1 MPITRTLFGETEKP
15 IMVEISGPLTPR
27 GVAVAHH
34 PSNGGTV
41 LFRVVIRL
49 FLLFLFLLP
58 HWGPGG
64 CLSAHPM
71 PNSMV
76 VLNVHEKHITGELM
90 LPLGELQSAIGMS
103 VNDRSEGLIQRL
115 GDTLRRYLKQHIR
128 PRSFEGKPWSVTLG
142 EMRVIETKNELTG
155 DYKELIVPFEMA
167 PPEHYDLRNFY
178 FDYDVIL
185 HQVASHKVLV
195 NVRQDWE
202 RGLVREDTVTQQVG
216 VIEWDMVQGKLQPF
230 QVSLQQGSA
239 WRGFQNMVSLGVS
252 HIAEGT
258 DHMLFLLTLLLA
270 AIPYQRLPTPQR
282 VNKGGSPFGT
292 VRRAVGPSQGWG
304 AVLKIVTAFT
314 VGHSL
319 TLLLGAVQWL
329 HFPSKPIEVL
339 IAVTILVSAFHA
351 FRPIYPKREV
361 LIAGSFGLIHGLAFA
376 ETLTNL
382 QLSTKQLV
390 LSILGFNVGIE
401 LMQLFLILLVFPV
414 LLLLSKTRYY
424 TFFRQ
429 AGAVV
434 MMLLALAWMIERIQE
449 KPNFITALI
458 S

>member
-1 MPITRTLFGETEKP
+1 MPITRTPFGETEKP
-15 IMVEISGPLTPR
+15 IMVEIKR
-27 GVAVAHH
+27 
-34 PSNGGTV
+34 
-41 LFRVVIRL
+41 IRL
-49 FLLFLFLLP
+49 ILKGSYWLLLMPAALSWLSA
-58 HWGPGG
+58 
-64 CLSAHPM
+64 SAHPM

-76 VLNVHEKHITGELM
+76 VLNVHEKSISGEIM
-90 LPLGELQSAIGMS
+90 LPLGELQSAIGLS
-103 VNDRSEGLIQRL
+103 VNDRSERLVERL
-115 GDTLRRYLKQHIR
+115 GDTLRMYLKQHIR
-128 PRSFEGKPWSVTLG
+128 PRSFEGKLWTVTLG
-142 EMRVIETKNELTG
+142 EMNVIETKNELTG
-155 DYKELIVPFEMA
+155 AYKELVVRFEMT

-202 RGLVREDTVTQQVG
+202 RGLVSEDTTTRQVG
-216 VIEWDMVQGKLQPF
+216 VIEWDIVQGKLNPF
-230 QVSLQQGSA
+230 QVSLQQGST
-239 WRGFQNMVSLGVS
+239 WKGFQNMVLLGIS

-258 DHMLFLLTLLLA
+258 DHMLFLLTLLLPA
-270 AIPYQRLPTPQR
+270 MLTTE
-282 VNKGGSPFGT
+282 NK
-292 VRRAVGPSQGWG
+292 RWG
-304 AVLKIVTAFT
+304 QFAGIKPGLLHLLKIVTAFT
-314 VGHSL
+314 IGHSL
-319 TLLLGAVQWL
+319 TLLLGSVQWL

-351 FRPIYPKREV
+351 FRPLYPKREV
-361 LIAGSFGLIHGLAFA
+361 FIAGGFGLIHGLAFA

-382 QLSTKQLV
+382 QLSARQMI

-424 TFFRQ
+424 AFVRQ
-429 AGAVV
+429 VGAVV
-434 MMLLALAWMIERIQE
+434 MMLLALAWMVERIQE

>member
-1 MPITRTLFGETEKP
+1 
-15 IMVEISGPLTPR
+15 MVEISPLLRAASQWRPTRPKAR
-27 GVAVAHH
+27 PA
-34 PSNGGTV
+34 P
-41 LFRVVIRL
+41 FRAGLRL
-49 FLLFLFLLP
+49 FLLLLFFLP
-58 HWGPGG
+58 HWGAGG
-64 CLSAHPM
+64 RLYAHPM

-76 VLNVHEKHITGELM
+76 VLNVHEKSISGELM
-90 LPLGELQSAIGMS
+90 LPLGELQSAIGMG
-103 VNDRSEGLIQRL
+103 VNDRSERLVARL
-115 GDTLRRYLKQHIR
+115 GDSLRMYLKQHIR
-128 PRSFEGKPWSVTLG
+128 PHSFEGKLWTVTLG

-155 DYKELIVPFEMA
+155 DYKELIVQFEMA

-195 NVRQDWE
+195 HVRQDWE
-202 RGLVREDTVTQQVG
+202 RGLVKEDTTTQQVG
-216 VIEWDMVQGKLQPF
+216 VIEWDIVQGKLQPF
-230 QVSLQQGSA
+230 QVSLQQGST
-239 WRGFQNMVSLGVS
+239 WKGFQNMVSLGIS

-258 DHMLFLLTLLLA
+258 DHILFLLTLLFA
-270 AIPYQRLPTPQR
+270 AIPYQRPPHPQR
-282 VNKGGSPFGT
+282 GSAPYSPFG
-292 VRRAVGPSQGWG
+292 GWG
-304 AVLKIVTAFT
+304 AVVKIVTAFT

-319 TLLLGAVQWL
+319 TLLLGSVQWL

-339 IAVTILVSAFHA
+339 IAVTILISAFHA
-351 FRPIYPKREV
+351 FRPMYSKREV
-361 LIAGSFGLIHGLAFA
+361 FIAGGFGLIHGLAFA

-382 QLSTKQLV
+382 QLSAKQLV

-401 LMQLFLILLVFPV
+401 LLQLFLILLVFPI

-424 TFFRQ
+424 TFVRQ

-434 MMLLALAWMIERIQE
+434 MMVLALAWMVERIQE

>member
-1 MPITRTLFGETEKP
+1 MPITRTPFGEIEKP
-15 IMVEISGPLTPR
+15 IMVEISPLTPR
-27 GVAVAHH
+27 GG
-34 PSNGGTV
+34 PSNRGKVFGV
-41 LFRVVIRL
+41 GAKL
-49 FLLFLFLLP
+49 FLLFMFLLP
-58 HWGPGG
+58 HWGRGG
-64 CLSAHPM
+64 LFAHPM

-76 VLNVHEKHITGELM
+76 VLNVHEKSISGELM

-103 VNDRSEGLIQRL
+103 VNDRSERLVERL
-115 GDTLRRYLKQHIR
+115 GDSLRMYLKQHIR
-128 PRSFEGKPWSVTLG
+128 PRSFEGKPWTVTLG
-142 EMRVIETKNELTG
+142 EMNVIETKNELTG
-155 DYKELIVPFEMA
+155 DYKELIVHFEMA

-202 RGLVREDTVTQQVG
+202 RGLVSEDTTTQQVG
-216 VIEWDMVQGKLQPF
+216 VVEWDIVQGKLNPF
-230 QVSLQQGSA
+230 QVSLQQGST
-239 WRGFQNMVSLGVS
+239 WKGFQNMVSLGFS

-258 DHMLFLLTLLLA
+258 DHMLFLLTLLFA
-270 AIPYQRLPTPQR
+270 AIPYQRPPSPQR
-282 VNKGGSPFGT
+282 GNNTKTPFKRA
-292 VRRAVGPSQGWG
+292 RRSGWP
-304 AVLKIVTAFT
+304 LLRIITAFT

-319 TLLLGAVQWL
+319 TLLLGSVQWL

-351 FRPIYPKREV
+351 FRPLYPKREV
-361 LIAGSFGLIHGLAFA
+361 FIAGGFGLIHGLAFA

-382 QLSTKQLV
+382 QLSAKQMV

-401 LMQLFLILLVFPV
+401 LMQLLLILLVFPV

-424 TFFRQ
+424 TVVRQ
-429 AGAVV
+429 AGAVL
-434 MMLLALAWMIERIQE
+434 MMVLALAWMVERIQE

>member
-1 MPITRTLFGETEKP
+1 
-15 IMVEISGPLTPR
+15 MVEINGPLTRAADRPE
-27 GVAVAHH
+27 
-34 PSNGGTV
+34 GGTA
-41 LFRVVIRL
+41 LFRACFRL
-49 FLLFLFLLP
+49 FWLCLFLLP
-58 HWGPGG
+58 LWGQGG
-64 CLSAHPM
+64 LFAHPM

-76 VLNVHEKHITGELM
+76 ILNVHEKSISGEIM

-103 VNDRSEGLIQRL
+103 VNDRSERLVERL
-115 GDTLRRYLKQHIR
+115 GDALRMYLKQHIR
-128 PRSFEGKPWSVTLG
+128 PRSFEGKPWMVTLG
-142 EMRVIETKNELTG
+142 EMKVIETKNELTG
-155 DYKELIVPFEMA
+155 DYKELIVRFEMT

-202 RGLVREDTVTQQVG
+202 RGLVSEDTTTQQVG
-216 VIEWDMVQGKLQPF
+216 VIEWDIVQGKLNPF
-230 QVSLQQGSA
+230 QVSLQQGST
-239 WRGFQNMVSLGVS
+239 WKGFQNMVSLGIS
-252 HIAEGT
+252 HIAAGT
-258 DHMLFLLTLLLA
+258 DHILFLLTLLLG
-270 AIPYQRLPTPQR
+270 AIQPPIPCGGGAPLRPSP
-282 VNKGGSPFGT
+282 KGSKKGSPFG
-292 VRRAVGPSQGWG
+292 GWG

-314 VGHSL
+314 IGHSL
-319 TLLLGAVQWL
+319 TLLLGSVQWL

-351 FRPIYPKREV
+351 FRPLYPKWEV
-361 LIAGSFGLIHGLAFA
+361 FIAGGFGLIHGLAFA

-382 QLSTKQLV
+382 QLSAKQMI

-424 TFFRQ
+424 VFVRQ

-434 MMLLALAWMIERIQE
+434 MMLLALAWMVERIQE
-449 KPNFITALI
+449 KPNFITELI